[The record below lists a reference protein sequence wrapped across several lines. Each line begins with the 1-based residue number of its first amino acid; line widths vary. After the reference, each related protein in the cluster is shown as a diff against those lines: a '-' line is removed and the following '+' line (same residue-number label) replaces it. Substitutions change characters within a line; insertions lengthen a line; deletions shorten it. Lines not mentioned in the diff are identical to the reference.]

1 MIKISNMDFIDDYQ
15 RAAWTRYNFDKLI
28 DGEETYIKGIY
39 ANLKVAANNYS
50 NRHQVKLRV
59 LKHLKGALVTKIDLI
74 GRLEDIKPKEVNFF
88 TQSEDVYINGLEQF
102 KILEMYRDNLDQRM
116 INNSD
121 KNNDKCI
128 FFEESKKVTK
138 FINQIN
144 K

>member
-1 MIKISNMDFIDDYQ
+1 MEIIDDYQ

-74 GRLEDIKPKEVNFF
+74 SRMEDIKPKEVNFF

-102 KILEMYRDNLDQRM
+102 KNLEKHRKNMDHIV
-116 INNSD
+116 INNLS
-121 KNNDKCI
+121 KNHDKCI
-128 FFEESKKVTK
+128 FFEESEKVTK
-138 FINQIN
+138 YINQH